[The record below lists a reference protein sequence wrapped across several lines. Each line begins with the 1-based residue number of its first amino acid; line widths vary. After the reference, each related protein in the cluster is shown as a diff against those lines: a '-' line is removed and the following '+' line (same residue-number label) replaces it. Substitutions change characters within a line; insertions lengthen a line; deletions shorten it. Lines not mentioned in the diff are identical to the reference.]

1 MSQGLRLQV
10 SDDNTAH
17 IMAPLTTDIR
27 AAGESCGVRC
37 GCSRDKCQWRH
48 QGGVTSGQAG
58 ADITITEEDKENNVR
73 APVSV
78 SIAPVMKNKRIM
90 APPTATREEADLEMS
105 FATRKILEKKR
116 TSKKKVAI
124 NIKSNKISD
133 GQRRSPDTESVPAD
147 CSILAPRPE
156 ACTNVFST
164 PAFTKFRTNHIKGS
178 CDGPFN

>member
-17 IMAPLTTDIR
+17 IMAALTTDIR

-48 QGGVTSGQAG
+48 QVGVTSGQ

-78 SIAPVMKNKRIM
+78 SIGPVMKNKRIM

-105 FATRKILEKKR
+105 FATKKILEKKR